1 MKILAIDTSSEICS
15 VAILENDT
23 VIAENSLNDGKT
35 HSENLMTIMENILAE
50 NETKLNDIDMIACS
64 VGPGSFTGIRIGVSS
79 IKAIAEVLDVP
90 VAAVTSLETLAR
102 NIEEKDATIVSLID
116 AKNDQVYAG
125 IFDEN
130 YDKKEE
136 YIADSIYNVVEKIK
150 EYENIIFV
158 GSAAIKYM
166 NLLNE
171 NFENVRIAEV
181 NIQTASNVGKIGY
194 KKHKEK
200 DLKSADTIMPMYL
213 RKSQAERMKNE
224 KGA

>member
-23 VIAENSLNDGKT
+23 VVAENSLNDGKT
-35 HSENLMTIMENILAE
+35 HSENLMTIMENILTE
-50 NETKLNDIDMIACS
+50 NKTKLNDIDMIACS

-102 NIEEKDATIVSLID
+102 NVEAKDATIVSLID

-130 YDKKEE
+130 VKLKEE
-136 YIADSIYNVVEKIK
+136 YMADNINIVLEKVLK
-150 EYENIIFV
+150 YENAIFV
-158 GSAAIKYM
+158 GDGSLLHKDLILEKINSAKFVENNEQNAI
-166 NLLNE
+166 
-171 NFENVRIAEV
+171 
-181 NIQTASNVGKIGY
+181 NIGLIGY
-194 KKHKEK
+194 KKYLEK
-200 DLKSADTIMPMYL
+200 DLKDADSIQPIYL
-213 RKSQAERMKNE
+213 RNR
-224 KGA
+224 

>member
-171 NFENVRIAEV
+171 NFENVRSAEV